1 MCSRTAYSSVSCIS
15 FGGRIRRGGSGTGS
29 AGDGSGTTATSSPSH
44 AERSFCSLLRI
55 GCGSMSEPLND
66 NDAIWPGAVL
76 PESRFFEPSERC
88 PAPQYFHS
96 TDGDSTE
103 REVAEFIGALVR
115 VAQPEYVVELGAA
128 FGETTHQIVTA
139 LTRNGHGRLVTL
151 EVDPVRAQYV
161 RDRLSAYENW
171 EIVEQSSLEWL
182 PPPDAPPIGVLFS
195 DTLRDIRV
203 QELLRFLPYMRP
215 CGLAAVHDSGWD
227 VGAIRGNLE
236 QALVKPGLARAI
248 DFPTSRGLTL
258 LEIHPGNGG

>member
-1 MCSRTAYSSVSCIS
+1 
-15 FGGRIRRGGSGTGS
+15 
-29 AGDGSGTTATSSPSH
+29 
-44 AERSFCSLLRI
+44 
-55 GCGSMSEPLND
+55 MSTLND
-66 NDAIWPGAVL
+66 NEAIWPSSPL

-88 PAPQYFHS
+88 PVPGFYHS
-96 TDGDSTE
+96 IDGDSTE
-103 REVAEFIGALVR
+103 CEVAEFIGALVR

-128 FGETTHQIVTA
+128 FGETTEQIVTA
-139 LTRNGHGRLVTL
+139 LIRNGHGRLVTL

-161 RDRLSAYENW
+161 RERLSADPISARGRW
-171 EIVEQSSLEWL
+171 EVVEQSSLEWL

-203 QELLRFLPYMRP
+203 QELLRFLPFMRP

-248 DFPTSRGLTL
+248 DFPTARGLTL
-258 LEIHPGNGG
+258 LELNPGNGN